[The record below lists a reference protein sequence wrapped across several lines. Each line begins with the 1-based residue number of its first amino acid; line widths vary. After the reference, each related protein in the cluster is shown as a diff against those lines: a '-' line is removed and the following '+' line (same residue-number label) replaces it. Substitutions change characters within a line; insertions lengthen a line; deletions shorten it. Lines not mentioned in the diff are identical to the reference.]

1 MGPQPLEDV
10 QPVEVGDVQVEDHD
24 VGTHAIEHL
33 EARLG
38 GAGALHVVAD
48 PVEVVA
54 DGAQHVAVVID
65 EQDAVSHGAARPAAR
80 SRDPR

>member
-1 MGPQPLEDV
+1 MEIEDDDGRAHALER
-10 QPVEVGDVQVEDHD
+10 
-24 VGTHAIEHL
+24 L
-33 EARLG
+33 EARLRCVR
-38 GAGALHVVAD
+38 ASDLVAD
-48 PVEVVA
+48 AVEVVA